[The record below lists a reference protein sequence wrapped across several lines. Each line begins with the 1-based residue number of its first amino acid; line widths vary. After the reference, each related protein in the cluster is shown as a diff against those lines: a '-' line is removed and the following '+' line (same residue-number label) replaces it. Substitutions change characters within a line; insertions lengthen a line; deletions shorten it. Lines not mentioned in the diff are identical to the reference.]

1 MHEMIKNGIVFGT
14 GFSLLLGLGYLLR
27 PQRIIST
34 RFVAVISV
42 CTAIL
47 LLYAYFLMARIHFHP
62 PILNHI
68 YVPFVY
74 ALGPGM
80 YVLVRGLLEEDF
92 ELGWEQ
98 YTFLPSIG
106 IAAAFPLLHFF
117 NADIFASPPVD
128 YFLDR
133 PARLPD
139 MLAIAGFAHNA
150 AYYLLTL
157 RIASSVLT
165 PAMLRSEQSSRI
177 LLLTLAGSGALTAL
191 LLAAY
196 VFRWVEGLLFSAFGT
211 SILGAAGYLSSQRSP
226 MVFQELVPAVR
237 RVYKSSR
244 LAGIDLDRLKVDLE
258 RLMTDAKIY
267 HDEELTLASLA
278 GLLGIKDYQLSEYL
292 NNHCGMNFS
301 RYVNSFRVEEAAQIL
316 SIERKASVLS
326 VAFRVG
332 FNSKANFN
340 LAFKSIKGTS
350 PRDFLRKQLHG

>member
-1 MHEMIKNGIVFGT
+1 MHELIKNGIVFGA
-14 GFSLLLGLGYLLR
+14 GFSLLLGVGYLLR

-34 RFVAVISV
+34 RFVSLISL
-42 CTAIL
+42 CTAVL
-47 LLYAYFLMARIHFHP
+47 LLYAYFLTAGSSFSP
-62 PILNHI
+62 PVLNHL
-68 YVPFVY
+68 YVPFIY
-74 ALGPGM
+74 AVGPGT

-92 ELGWEQ
+92 ELQWEQ
-98 YTFLPSIG
+98 YTFLPAIG

-117 NADIFASPPVD
+117 NAQIFAGSPLE
-128 YFLDR
+128 YFLGK
-133 PARLPD
+133 PAGLPD
-139 MLAIAGFAHNA
+139 MLAIAGFSINA
-150 AYYLLTL
+150 TYYLLTL
-157 RIASSVLT
+157 WTAASILT
-165 PAMLRSEQSSRI
+165 PAMLKTEQSSRV
-177 LLLTLAGSGALTAL
+177 LLLTLAGAGTLTGL

-196 VFRWVEGLLFSAFGT
+196 VFRWAEGLLYSAFGA
-211 SILGAAGYLSSQRSP
+211 SMLSALGYLSVQRSP

-244 LAGIDLDRLKVDLE
+244 LSGIDLDRLKGDLE
-258 RLMTDAKIY
+258 RLMTEAKMY

-278 GLLGIKDYQLSEYL
+278 GFLGIKDYQLSEYL

-316 SIERKASVLS
+316 SVERKASVLS